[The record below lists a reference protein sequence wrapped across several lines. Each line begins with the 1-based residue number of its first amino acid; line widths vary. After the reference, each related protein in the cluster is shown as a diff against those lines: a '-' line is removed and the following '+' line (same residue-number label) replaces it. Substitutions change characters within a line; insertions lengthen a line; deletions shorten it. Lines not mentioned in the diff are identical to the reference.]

1 MRRKALRGLL
11 TLVALVSMG
20 LGTLAFPTPRVA
32 AQRGPD
38 PAHGRQ
44 LFVSGCSSCH
54 ALNARGIAGRGPN
67 LVGVGALAAD
77 FYLRTGRMPL
87 ASPRD
92 YPIRAHSVYGKNDL
106 ADLIAYIGSLGG
118 PPIPT
123 VDPERGSLSRGK
135 ELFTEHCAGCHQV
148 VAQGGVVTPDTIA
161 PPLANGV
168 KPIDVAEVVRIGP
181 YVMPRFNE
189 KLLDQHDV
197 NSLAR
202 YVQHT
207 QNLPNIGGWGIGNL
221 GPIPEGLVL
230 WAIGIVSLIVVARL
244 IGERTTE

>member
-20 LGTLAFPTPRVA
+20 LGTLAFATPRVA

-87 ASPRD
+87 ASPHD
-92 YPIRAHSVYGKNDL
+92 YPIRAHSVYAKNDL

-161 PPLANGV
+161 PPLANSV

-230 WAIGIVSLIVVARL
+230 WGIGIVSLIVVARL

>member
-20 LGTLAFPTPRVA
+20 LGTLAFATPRVA

-87 ASPRD
+87 ASPHD
-92 YPIRAHSVYGKNDL
+92 YPIRAHSVYAKNDL

-230 WAIGIVSLIVVARL
+230 WGIGIVSLIVVARL